1 MTEIPVLWYTLC
13 RKTSDFSHLFC
24 KRTFLKGSVFMKKLF
39 SVLLCLLILFS
50 FTVTAFADMGPKPSV
65 NLTFSGTDGER
76 FFVTLLSEKE
86 NYGPW
91 RHEREWVYDS
101 MSDDEKA
108 ASDFLMQYEDADG
121 YYYIGNVAD
130 ATETNEY
137 HWTYYPPDP
146 FKILVYYPDTGSVI
160 VSESMSRYAFDAYYR
175 VDLSG
180 GKMTVTKDYDYLPEI
195 LSLIARVIL
204 TVLLE
209 ILVAFLFRFKGKK
222 LLLFIA
228 AANLATQ
235 LLLNLALNFINYYS
249 GSLLFTFSYFG
260 LELLVFIIEAILYC
274 VFFKKYTETPP
285 TKEIIVF
292 YAFVANAASFGLGY
306 WLAKIIP
313 GIF

>member
-1 MTEIPVLWYTLC
+1 
-13 RKTSDFSHLFC
+13 
-24 KRTFLKGSVFMKKLF
+24 MKKLC
-39 SVLLCLLILFS
+39 SILLCLLMIFS
-50 FTVTAFADMGPKPSV
+50 LSATAFADMGPKPSV
-65 NLTFSGTDGER
+65 NLTFSKTSGER

-101 MSDDEKA
+101 MSDGEKA

-130 ATETNEY
+130 ATETKEY
-137 HWTYYPPDP
+137 RWTYYPPDP
-146 FKILVYYPDTGSVI
+146 FKILVYFPDTGSVI
-160 VSESMSRYAFDAYYR
+160 VGESMSRYAFDAYYR

-180 GKMTVTKDYDYLPEI
+180 EKMTVTKDYDYLPEI
-195 LSLIARVIL
+195 LSLAVRVIL

-209 ILVAFLFRFKGKK
+209 ILVALLFRFKGKK
-222 LLLFIA
+222 LLCFIA

-235 LLLNLALNFINYYS
+235 LLLNTVLNLINYYS

-260 LELLVFIIEAILYC
+260 LELLVFIIEAVLYC
-274 VFFKKYTETPP
+274 AFFKKYAETPP
-285 TKEIIVF
+285 EKGITVL